1 MSTYLALTDI
11 HGSLRGQNQIGL
23 KKDEGS
29 AAFKQGRGAKGST
42 LIKTSTSCDI
52 IMLLMNLV

>member
-1 MSTYLALTDI
+1 MMNLRASSIYS
-11 HGSLRGQNQIGL
+11 SLNQIGL

-29 AAFKQGRGAKGST
+29 AAFKQGRGAKGLT

-52 IMLLMNLV
+52 IMLLMNLVW